1 MMRMSEQILQSE
13 EQFRE
18 MEREWTA
25 IGRRDLA
32 RLMAAWQ
39 ARMAATAVEYEGLV
53 TKGLWVSGPADFL
66 GIIQRQRDELAH
78 SRLLAWLLTPTAR
91 HGLGSALLSR
101 LLEHCRESPTLAP
114 PLVRAVTCE
123 YTRNTRRADII
134 VWGDDFTLVIENKVD
149 ADEQPAQC
157 DDLYA
162 NFKNEPGSIFVFLTP
177 HGRAPTTAMAPEARR
192 AFVAIAWFEVREM
205 IEDAMA
211 GSTPRNP
218 RSALTIVQNYVA
230 TLREQFG

>member
-1 MMRMSEQILQSE
+1 MRMSEQIPQSKK
-13 EQFRE
+13 QFEE

-25 IGRRDLA
+25 IGRRELA
-32 RLMAAWQ
+32 RLMDAWQ
-39 ARMAATAVEYEGLV
+39 ARMAATAFEYESLV
-53 TKGLWVSGPADFL
+53 ARGLWVSGHADFL
-66 GIIQRQRDELAH
+66 GVIHRQRDELAH

-101 LLEHCRESPTLAP
+101 LLEYCRESPTLTP
-114 PLVRAVTCE
+114 PFVRAVTCE

-149 ADEQPAQC
+149 ADEQPDQC

-162 NFKNEPGSIFVFLTP
+162 NFKNEPGSTFVFLTP
-177 HGRAPTTAMAPEARR
+177 HGGVPRTATTSEAYR
-192 AFVAIAWFEVREM
+192 AFVPIAWSEVREM
-205 IEDAMA
+205 IEDAMT
-211 GSTPRNP
+211 GSAPRNP
-218 RSALTIVQNYVA
+218 RSALAVVQNYVV